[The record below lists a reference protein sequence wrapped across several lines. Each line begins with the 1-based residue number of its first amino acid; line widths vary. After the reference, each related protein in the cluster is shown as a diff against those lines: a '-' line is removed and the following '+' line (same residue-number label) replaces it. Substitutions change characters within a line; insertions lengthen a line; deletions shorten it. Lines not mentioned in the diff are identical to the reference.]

1 MCIKKIMHI
10 LIFCLII
17 SCSSPNNPDEKI
29 PLNYKGTYSSKY
41 GKLYLNNGSLLC
53 YELGI
58 NTTSSISEIHNAT
71 ISFDA
76 SEDKIIVKIYQDKN
90 IKETFEANKISDT
103 IDYKD
108 YKDYTNGTYNPPTSF
123 KEEDYALYIYDPLI
137 PQNGEYYR
145 VLLNEY
151 RGYFPNYGEYIP
163 RTVRVGYYKTDVGYK
178 AYILN
183 DHNIG
188 SGPGSARRDYRIFFT
203 SSFLSI
209 SDLING
215 DIPVFAI
222 YNPTEVQKVLQKL
235 SEIYM
240 IFPEDG
246 IK

>member
-1 MCIKKIMHI
+1 MRKII
-10 LIFCLII
+10 YTLIFCLII
-17 SCSSPNNPDEKI
+17 SCSSPNNT
-29 PLNYKGTYSSKY
+29 NYYKGTYSSKY
-41 GKLYLNNGSLLC
+41 GNIYLENGNILC
-53 YELGI
+53 YELGVNTASTEAQIYNAAI
-58 NTTSSISEIHNAT
+58 N
-71 ISFDA
+71 FDIG
-76 SEDKIIVKIYQDKN
+76 EDKIIVNVYQDGN

-103 IDYKD
+103 IDYKN

-151 RGYFPNYGEYIP
+151 RAYFPNYGEYIP

-183 DHNIG
+183 DHNIR

-203 SSFLSI
+203 SSFLAI

-215 DIPVFAI
+215 DIPVFAV
-222 YNPTEVQKVLQKL
+222 YSPTEVQKVLQKL

>member
-1 MCIKKIMHI
+1 MKKIALI
-10 LIFCLII
+10 LICFFIL
-17 SCSSPNNPDEKI
+17 SCYSPNNP
-29 PLNYKGTYSSKY
+29 NYKATYSSKY
-41 GKLYLNNGSLLC
+41 GKLYLNNGTLLC
-53 YELGI
+53 YELGV
-58 NTTSSISEIHNAT
+58 NTASRIAKIYNAT
-71 ISFDA
+71 MTFDVN
-76 SEDKIIVKIYQDKN
+76 ENKIIVNIYQDGI

-151 RGYFPNYGEYIP
+151 REYFPNYGEFIP
-163 RTVRVGYYKTDVGYK
+163 RIVSVGYYKTDVGYK

-203 SSFLSI
+203 RSFLAI

-215 DIPVFAI
+215 DVPVFAV
-222 YNPTEVQKVLQKL
+222 YNPTEVQKIVTKL

-246 IK
+246 KK

>member
-1 MCIKKIMHI
+1 MRKII
-10 LIFCLII
+10 YTLIFCLII
-17 SCSSPNNPDEKI
+17 SCSSPNNP
-29 PLNYKGTYSSKY
+29 NYYKGTYSSKY
-41 GKLYLNNGSLLC
+41 GNIYLENGNILC
-53 YELGI
+53 YELGVNTASTEAQIYNAAI
-58 NTTSSISEIHNAT
+58 N
-71 ISFDA
+71 FDIG
-76 SEDKIIVKIYQDKN
+76 EDKIIVNVYQDGN

-103 IDYKD
+103 IDYKN

-151 RGYFPNYGEYIP
+151 RAYFPNYGEYIP

-183 DHNIG
+183 DHNIR

-203 SSFLSI
+203 SSFLAI

-215 DIPVFAI
+215 DIPVFAV
-222 YNPTEVQKVLQKL
+222 YSPTEVQKVLQKL
-235 SEIYM
+235 YEIYM

>member
-1 MCIKKIMHI
+1 MKNII
-10 LIFCLII
+10 LILTCFLAL
-17 SCSSPNNPDEKI
+17 SCSSPNNP
-29 PLNYKGTYSSKY
+29 NYKGTYSSKY
-41 GKLYLNNGSLLC
+41 GKLYLNNGNILC
-53 YELGI
+53 YELGV
-58 NTTSSISEIHNAT
+58 NTASNEAEIYNAK
-71 ISFDA
+71 IVFDV
-76 SEDKIIVKIYQDKN
+76 SEDKIIVKISQSGE

-123 KEEDYALYIYDPLI
+123 KEEDYALYIYDSLI
-137 PQNGEYYR
+137 PQNGKYYR
-145 VLLNEY
+145 ELLNEY
-151 RGYFPNYGEYIP
+151 RAYFPNYGEYIP

-188 SGPGSARRDYRIFFT
+188 NGPGSARRDYRIFFT
-203 SSFLSI
+203 HSVLAI

-215 DIPVFAI
+215 DVPVFAV
-222 YNPTEVQKVLQKL
+222 YNPTEVQKIVTKL

-246 IK
+246 KK

>member
-1 MCIKKIMHI
+1 MFIKKII

-17 SCSSPNNPDEKI
+17 SCSSPNNPDEAI
-29 PLNYKGTYSSKY
+29 FSNYKGTYSSRY
-41 GKLYLNNGSLLC
+41 GNIYLENGTLLC
-53 YELGI
+53 YELGVNTKSSEAKIYNASI
-58 NTTSSISEIHNAT
+58 NFDISK
-71 ISFDA
+71 
-76 SEDKIIVKIYQDKN
+76 DKIIVNVYQDNQK
-90 IKETFEANKISDT
+90 KETFEANKISET

-123 KEEDYALYIYDPLI
+123 KEEDYALNIYDALI

-145 VLLNEY
+145 ELLNEY

-183 DHNIG
+183 DRNIG
-188 SGPGSARRDYRIFFT
+188 NGPGSSRRDYRIFFT
-203 SSFLSI
+203 HSFLSI

-215 DIPVFAI
+215 DIPVFAV
-222 YNPTEVQKVLQKL
+222 YSPAEVQKVLNQL
-235 SEIYM
+235 SAIYI

>member
-1 MCIKKIMHI
+1 MRKII
-10 LIFCLII
+10 YTLIFCLII
-17 SCSSPNNPDEKI
+17 SCSSPNY
-29 PLNYKGTYSSKY
+29 YKGTYSSKY
-41 GKLYLNNGSLLC
+41 GNIYLENGNILC
-53 YELGI
+53 YELGVNTASTEAQIYNAAI
-58 NTTSSISEIHNAT
+58 N
-71 ISFDA
+71 FDIG
-76 SEDKIIVKIYQDKN
+76 EDKIIVNVYQDGN

-103 IDYKD
+103 IDYKN
-108 YKDYTNGTYNPPTSF
+108 YKYYTNGTYNPPTSF

-151 RGYFPNYGEYIP
+151 RAYFPNYGEYIQ

-203 SSFLSI
+203 SSFLAI

-215 DIPVFAI
+215 DIPVFAV

>member
-1 MCIKKIMHI
+1 MFIKKII

-17 SCSSPNNPDEKI
+17 SCSSPNNPDEAI
-29 PLNYKGTYSSKY
+29 FSNYKGTYSSRY
-41 GKLYLNNGSLLC
+41 RNIYLENGTLLC
-53 YELGI
+53 YELGVNTKSSEAKIYNASI
-58 NTTSSISEIHNAT
+58 NFDISK
-71 ISFDA
+71 
-76 SEDKIIVKIYQDKN
+76 DKIIVNVYQDNQK
-90 IKETFEANKISDT
+90 KETFEANKISET

-123 KEEDYALYIYDPLI
+123 KEEDYALNIYDALI

-145 VLLNEY
+145 ELLNEY

-163 RTVRVGYYKTDVGYK
+163 RTVRVGYYKTDVVYK

-188 SGPGSARRDYRIFFT
+188 NGPGSSRRDYRIFFT
-203 SSFLSI
+203 HSFLSI

-215 DIPVFAI
+215 DIPVFAV
-222 YNPTEVQKVLQKL
+222 YSPAEVQKVLNQL
-235 SEIYM
+235 SAIYI

>member
-1 MCIKKIMHI
+1 MCKKIIYI

-17 SCSSPNNPDEKI
+17 SCSSPNNPDEAI
-29 PLNYKGTYSSKY
+29 FLNYKGTYSSRY
-41 GKLYLNNGSLLC
+41 GNIYLENGTLLC
-53 YELGI
+53 YELGVNTKSSEAKIYNASI
-58 NTTSSISEIHNAT
+58 N
-71 ISFDA
+71 FDI
-76 SEDKIIVKIYQDKN
+76 SEDKIIVNVYQDNQK
-90 IKETFEANKISDT
+90 KETFEANKISET

-123 KEEDYALYIYDPLI
+123 KEEDYALNIYDALI

-145 VLLNEY
+145 ELLNEY

-188 SGPGSARRDYRIFFT
+188 NGPGSSRRDYRIFFT
-203 SSFLSI
+203 HSFLSI

-215 DIPVFAI
+215 DIPVFAV
-222 YNPTEVQKVLQKL
+222 YSPAEVQKVLNQL
-235 SEIYM
+235 SAIYI

>member
-1 MCIKKIMHI
+1 MRKII
-10 LIFCLII
+10 YTLIFCLII
-17 SCSSPNNPDEKI
+17 SCSSPNNP
-29 PLNYKGTYSSKY
+29 NYYKGKYSSKY
-41 GKLYLNNGSLLC
+41 GNIYLENGNILC
-53 YELGI
+53 YELGVNTASTEAQIYNAAI
-58 NTTSSISEIHNAT
+58 N
-71 ISFDA
+71 FDIG
-76 SEDKIIVKIYQDKN
+76 EDKIIVNVYQDGN

-103 IDYKD
+103 IDYKN

-151 RGYFPNYGEYIP
+151 RAYFPNYGEYIP
-163 RTVRVGYYKTDVGYK
+163 RTVRVGYYETDVGYK

-203 SSFLSI
+203 SSFLAI

-215 DIPVFAI
+215 DIPVFAV